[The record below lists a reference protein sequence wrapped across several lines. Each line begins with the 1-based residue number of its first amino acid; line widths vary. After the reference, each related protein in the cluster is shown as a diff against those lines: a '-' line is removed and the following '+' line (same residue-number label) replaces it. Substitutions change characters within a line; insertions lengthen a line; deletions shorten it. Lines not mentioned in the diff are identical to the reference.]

1 MLRFVDLLARWLR
14 PVSLEKR
21 TSAAKAVK
29 RACIYGTAEAVP
41 FVERRFFP
49 QHFSPCDPDEH
60 FVQDAPSQGLKPDVF
75 SINLRPDSSRALIQ
89 SMRAVTP

>member
-60 FVQDAPSQGLKPDVF
+60 FVQDAPSQGLK
-75 SINLRPDSSRALIQ
+75 SLRENSNVLKGTAFRPY
-89 SMRAVTP
+89 V